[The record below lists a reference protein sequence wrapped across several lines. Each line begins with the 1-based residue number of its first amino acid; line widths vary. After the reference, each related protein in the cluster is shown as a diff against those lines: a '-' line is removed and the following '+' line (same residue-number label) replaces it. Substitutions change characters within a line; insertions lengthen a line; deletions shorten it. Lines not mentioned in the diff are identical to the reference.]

1 MQRWISLLERQ
12 ANAEIVTGLIY
23 LGREAADLHAHLKT
37 VDTPLNMLTE
47 KELCPSVTSLHEINA
62 SLR

>member
-1 MQRWISLLERQ
+1 MRFFLEHR

-23 LGREAADLHAHLKT
+23 LGREAKDLHAYLKT
-37 VDTPLNMLTE
+37 VNTPLNALTE
-47 KELCPSVTSLHEINA
+47 KELCPNVTSLQEINA